1 MSKMFPEE
9 KANSFRSLTFPQKG
23 GVKKEWMENLIETEF
38 EGHML
43 YISAYADDWLK
54 MQYGDYMKLPP
65 LEKQITHHDFKAYW
79 QD

>member
-1 MSKMFPEE
+1 
-9 KANSFRSLTFPQKG
+9 
-23 GVKKEWMENLIETEF
+23 MENLIETEF

-65 LEKQITHHDFKAYW
+65 EEDRMGHNTAAFYRFEDEVEK
-79 QD
+79 